1 VRNCECV
8 GIPSLFQS
16 RVMGVGKS
24 ADGDVT
30 FEKELSLTDIVNR
43 IKVPNPNPTPGT
55 GVAGPDDSEWFAKKQ
70 KEAAD
75 AQKKLKDAESW
86 RSNTPIASWSAASP
100 SGNMNVIKVFGYNK
114 ELGAVWINEGENSRA
129 VDSMIVSDAALSAKS
144 PEWVAAKASLGKSSA
159 LPLLIGAALLLFS

>member
-1 VRNCECV
+1 
-8 GIPSLFQS
+8 
-16 RVMGVGKS
+16 MGVGKS